1 MSLHPPAHAHTALG
15 YSLLE
20 LLMVLGLMAV
30 LLGLA
35 APQWQGLHVRWA
47 VRDLAQR
54 YVSTLHSARLLAIR
68 SGQTTTVC
76 PSNNGHGCTQSGLE
90 EGWIVLQGTDTLVQD
105 GAPSRAQGIHT
116 RYGHRTLPM
125 VFAPNGMVDG
135 MGLRQINLCVSQH
148 PSASLAL
155 IINQTGRTRWATTQA
170 CP

>member
-1 MSLHPPAHAHTALG
+1 MSLHPPPHAHTVHG
-15 YSLLE
+15 HSLLE

-35 APQWQGLHVRWA
+35 APQWQGLQVRWA

-54 YVSTLHSARLLAIR
+54 YVSALHAARLLAIR

-76 PSNNGHGCTQSGLE
+76 PSSNGRDCTESGLE
-90 EGWIVLQGTDTLVQD
+90 AGWIVLQGANTLVQD
-105 GAPSRAQGIHT
+105 GPPSRAQGIHT
-116 RYGHRTLPM
+116 HYGHRTLPM